1 MDFKLVQYTCGQQ
14 VWDRQCRPCD
24 LEVRA
29 IFCRPSR
36 GGTCHVPRAVD
47 QPKTDTIIV
56 PADRRVEWCL
66 ADLDRT
72 SRSDAIPGN
81 PFTHKQHS

>member
-1 MDFKLVQYTCGQQ
+1 MPCAA
-14 VWDRQCRPCD
+14 DR
-24 LEVRA
+24 
-29 IFCRPSR
+29 
-36 GGTCHVPRAVD
+36 
-47 QPKTDTIIV
+47 PKTDTIIV

-81 PFTHKQHS
+81 AWTQTAQLKCRSLTSFNPPTTMIKAYARTSALLSLEAGTA